1 MSDDKHGQGKTYDAL
16 NARGLTAK
24 REYVRGL
31 ERRRDPEAIS
41 LLVECLCDESWYL
54 RQLAEQAFLHL
65 GEEGAAVL
73 LPLLE
78 QGLWFTRTSA
88 ASILGRLGYA
98 PAVPCLMRLGEDGN
112 RTVAEAAREALVA
125 IGRSS
130 GAARIAHVLHRLPP
144 ERRQRRLGEIAARDA
159 GLAERISRLMANE
172 EVMGVEDADALTDIA
187 GSPERYFHA
196 PGPQALLALAFRG
209 DWNGHEGGDA
219 AFPKAAFDQHRADA
233 VGLYVETQNFS
244 AHFNSPANSGCGTSI
259 FPSGGLAPAAA
270 RP

>member
-1 MSDDKHGQGKTYDAL
+1 MTDDKHGQGKTYDAL
-16 NARGLTAK
+16 NSRGLTAK

-31 ERRRDPEAIS
+31 EQRRDPEAIS

-88 ASILGRLGYA
+88 ASVLGRLGYA
-98 PAVPCLMRLGEDGN
+98 PAVPGLMRLAEDGN
-112 RTVAEAAREALVA
+112 RTVAEAAREALLA

-159 GLAERISRLMANE
+159 GLAERIARLMAND
-172 EVMGVEDADALTDIA
+172 EVMGVEDADALTDEHPVVRA
-187 GSPERYFHA
+187 SEDGFEWEVLTSPLPPRA
-196 PGPQALLALAFRG
+196 
-209 DWNGHEGGDA
+209 EGGAVA
-219 AFPKAAFDQHRADA
+219 APPTRTGPPGRRED
-233 VGLYVETQNFS
+233 E
-244 AHFNSPANSGCGTSI
+244 
-259 FPSGGLAPAAA
+259 GGPGA
-270 RP
+270 